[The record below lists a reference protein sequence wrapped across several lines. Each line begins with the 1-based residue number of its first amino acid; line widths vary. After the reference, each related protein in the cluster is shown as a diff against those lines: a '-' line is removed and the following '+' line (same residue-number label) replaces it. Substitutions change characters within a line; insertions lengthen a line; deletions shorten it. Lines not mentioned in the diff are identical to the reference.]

1 MYNNS
6 TFRATSKKPH
16 VVIVGGGFAG
26 LYAAKELGNAP
37 VKVTLIDKR
46 NFHLFQPLLYQ
57 VATGSLSPAEICS
70 PLRLIVGRNKN
81 THVVL
86 DEVVD
91 INPKQNQVIMREGI
105 LNYDHLIIG
114 TGVSHHYFGNEHW
127 EKDAPGLKSIENALD
142 IRRKIFLAFEEA
154 EKLSSP
160 KEKKEW
166 LTFAIVGG
174 GPTGVEL
181 AGAIAEIAHKTIK
194 KDFQKIDT
202 TKARIILIEGMNR
215 ILPPYPEDLSQKA
228 QESLEELE
236 VEVLT
241 SRMVTN
247 IDKNTLTIRHGEAEE
262 TIKARILLI
271 EGMNRVLPPYP
282 EELSQKAQESLE
294 DLGVEVLTSR
304 MVTNID
310 GNNLIIRH
318 NDKEETIRARTI
330 LWAAGVKASGLS
342 EIIAERTGAERDR
355 AGRIIVEPDLSIKYH
370 PNIFVVGDLANFTH
384 QGDRPLPGI
393 APVAMAEGQY
403 VAKLIQAKTEGKT
416 LKKFKYVDKGSLA
429 VIGDNHA
436 VADLGFVKLSGFIA
450 WFVWV
455 FAHVYYLIEFDN
467 KLVVLLQWGWNYFTR
482 GRGARL
488 ITGEISEKNLVSQS
502 FDNEHY
508 SENVE
513 LKTSE
518 VEKETLKV

>member
-1 MYNNS
+1 MSNLEKRLS
-6 TFRATSKKPH
+6 LPH

-91 INPKQNQVIMREGI
+91 INPEQKQVIMREGVV
-105 LNYDHLIIG
+105 NYDYLVIG
-114 TGVSHHYFGNEHW
+114 TGVSHHYFGNDHW
-127 EKDAPGLKSIENALD
+127 EQDAPGLKSIENALD
-142 IRRKIFLAFEEA
+142 IRRRIFLAFEEA

-160 KEKKEW
+160 QEKQEW

-181 AGAIAEIAHKTIK
+181 AGAIAEIAHKSIK
-194 KDFQKIDT
+194 KDFKEIDT
-202 TKARIILIEGMNR
+202 TKARI
-215 ILPPYPEDLSQKA
+215 
-228 QESLEELE
+228 
-236 VEVLT
+236 V
-241 SRMVTN
+241 
-247 IDKNTLTIRHGEAEE
+247 
-262 TIKARILLI
+262 LI

-282 EELSQKAQESLE
+282 EDLSAKAQASLE
-294 DLGVEVLTSR
+294 ELGVEVLTNR

-310 GNNLIIRH
+310 KNTLNIRH
-318 NDKEETIRARTI
+318 GEQEETIKARTI

-342 EIIAERTGAERDR
+342 EIIADRTSAETDR
-355 AGRIIVEPDLSIKYH
+355 AGRIMVEPDLSIKNH
-370 PNIFVVGDLANFTH
+370 PNIFVVGDLAHFAH
-384 QGDRPLPGI
+384 QDNKPLPGI
-393 APVAMAEGQY
+393 APVAMEEGRY
-403 VAKLIQAKTEGKT
+403 VARLIVAKEKGRQIES
-416 LKKFKYVDKGSLA
+416 FSYVDKGSLA
-429 VIGDNHA
+429 VIGNNHA
-436 VADLGFVKLSGFIA
+436 VANLGFVKLSGISA
-450 WFVWV
+450 WLVWV
-455 FAHVYYLIEFDN
+455 FAHIYYLIEFDN
-467 KLVVLLQWGWNYFTR
+467 KLLVMLQWGWNYFTR

-502 FDNEHY
+502 FNHGN
-508 SENVE
+508 SVSN
-513 LKTSE
+513 S
-518 VEKETLKV
+518 EKELIKS